1 MPNIVNPAVA
11 VAAQGGGKRKMHC
24 IVLVSRSDF
33 SPVYVFPYYHE
44 QASAFASAQEIVD
57 AIYEDGFKDEQHV
70 FPINSPD
77 LQGVFASR
85 SSLSLVLA
93 DGEIREEAV
102 EGDNTT
108 PNKFDS
114 YFSYDTVIEF

>member
-1 MPNIVNPAVA
+1 
-11 VAAQGGGKRKMHC
+11 MHC
-24 IVLVSRSDF
+24 IVLASRSDF

-57 AIYEDGFKDEQHV
+57 AIY
-70 FPINSPD
+70 
-77 LQGVFASR
+77 
-85 SSLSLVLA
+85 